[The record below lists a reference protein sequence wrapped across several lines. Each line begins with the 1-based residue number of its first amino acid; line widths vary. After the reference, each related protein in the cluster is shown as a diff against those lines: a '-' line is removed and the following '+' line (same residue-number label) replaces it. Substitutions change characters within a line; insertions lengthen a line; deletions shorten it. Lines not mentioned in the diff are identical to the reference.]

1 MFLNML
7 GFLIRLDK
15 NNDDWISLEYA
26 RICLEYNVKDARK
39 LLYKLDTIYK
49 REPHA
54 ELYQTSRMELLWKYL
69 IWYCENALE
78 SEYALWYKNAMV
90 LNMSRMNMRA

>member
-26 RICLEYNVKDARK
+26 RICLEYNVKDALK

-49 REPHA
+49 RQSHA
-54 ELYQTSRMELLWKYL
+54 ELY
-69 IWYCENALE
+69 
-78 SEYALWYKNAMV
+78 
-90 LNMSRMNMRA
+90 